1 MDSDKVYRERVTNHC
16 DRAACIL
23 GLIALVFCCSGILGG
38 HCAERPRSA
47 KAGYVELGVTLLAKD
62 GTITA
67 DEPLLARL
75 EVRNVSRDDVEVRF
89 SNQTGSA
96 VYWQV
101 RDSEGILLAATPR
114 PRPREGGLGG
124 RRFIKAGKTDSN
136 IWIISALH
144 RFQKPGAYDIQVQ
157 LLDLAD
163 EDLSVM
169 VQDTISVRVLPFDA
183 SRLEARCEEIFQPMR
198 KGGCSKTGIPLG
210 VRATVLY
217 SVRHD
222 VVLPY
227 LDWMARKWADQY
239 ACRAMRRIG
248 TPEAR
253 ALINVLAA
261 RDDKAGEAAR
271 KALAIPLKKKN
282 ILWDMGQ

>member
-1 MDSDKVYRERVTNHC
+1 
-16 DRAACIL
+16 
-23 GLIALVFCCSGILGG
+23 
-38 HCAERPRSA
+38 
-47 KAGYVELGVTLLAKD
+47 
-62 GTITA
+62 
-67 DEPLLARL
+67 
-75 EVRNVSRDDVEVRF
+75 
-89 SNQTGSA
+89 
-96 VYWQV
+96 
-101 RDSEGILLAATPR
+101 
-114 PRPREGGLGG
+114 
-124 RRFIKAGKTDSN
+124 
-136 IWIISALH
+136 
-144 RFQKPGAYDIQVQ
+144 
-157 LLDLAD
+157 
-163 EDLSVM
+163 
-169 VQDTISVRVLPFDA
+169 
-183 SRLEARCEEIFQPMR
+183 MR

-227 LDWMARKWADQY
+227 LDWMVREWADQY